1 MRFSRR
7 VFAVGTTV
15 TLASAR
21 VAHAT
26 QDVKVAVT
34 TPATRTVWY
43 ADPFWLGVGAVA
55 VILVLLLAVAASR
68 KGETKSTT
76 TVIR

>member
-1 MRFSRR
+1 MRFSR
-7 VFAVGTTV
+7 TTV
-15 TLASAR
+15 AFGATLTLASAR
-21 VAHAT
+21 VAQAA

-55 VILVLLLAVAASR
+55 VILILLVAVAASK